1 MQVGFNFL
9 DGGKVVIKKINLKT
23 EENLKDARKE
33 SAALKKLN
41 HPNIVR
47 YLDEHE
53 TKSLWG
59 SSVKEFRIVMEYCE
73 GGELRTAIDSKRIN
87 GNRRIF

>member
-1 MQVGFNFL
+1 MLIFL
-9 DGGKVVIKKINLKT
+9 DGEKLVIKKINVKT
-23 EENLKDARKE
+23 EEDLENARKE

-53 TKSLWG
+53 NKNFWG

-73 GGELRTAIDSKRIN
+73 GG
-87 GNRRIF
+87 